1 MLEAALLSLRRRS
14 KALAISCTFCI
25 HHLPFS
31 AHCQP
36 YIFFSLP
43 KHHEVANAV
52 GAAIA
57 SVSGDV
63 DTIEIL
69 EDRSLSDVLENVKQ
83 RAVDKAAESGA
94 QSGSVRIADINVL
107 PVQVRDFLLVC
118 VKQTCLKNCAVCYK

>member
-1 MLEAALLSLRRRS
+1 L
-14 KALAISCTFCI
+14 
-25 HHLPFS
+25 
-31 AHCQP
+31 
-36 YIFFSLP
+36 FSLP

-57 SVSGDV
+57 SVSGEV

-69 EDRSLSDVLENVKQ
+69 EDRSLSDVLENIKQ

-94 QSGSVRIADINVL
+94 QSGSVRIVDINVL
-107 PVQVRDFLLVC
+107 PVQVRDFLSVC